1 MGILRVVLALAVV
14 SVHLGIKFPF
24 IGMPAYRGEAHYA
37 VSGFFI
43 LSGFYMDLVLNE
55 KYLARPQGIRQF
67 YRARFWRLAPAFYAV
82 FVLSVLLALYSGTTT
97 FGQWSRPTGEVL
109 DRIAAMPLLWQ
120 GIVAVANGT
129 SFLTDALLFVWF
141 APDGAVHL
149 AAGNDAPAPMIAGNQ
164 LTLMPQTWSLSIE
177 LVFYALVPLLA
188 RRRWFWLA
196 LLIVAGYALRY
207 WLFHINGISRGS
219 YAWSYAFMPAELH
232 FFFIGMLG
240 HRFYQFAL
248 KGAAWPKPIGFAALG
263 VYLVWFMVWKESAV
277 GANAMA
283 HTLLLGLMMP
293 FVFAAFGNL
302 KWDRAIGELSYAV
315 FICHIAA
322 FKLLTLYYGDMRPPT
337 IIVYAAVIA
346 LSLLIYVAI
355 ERPTE
360 RYRASVAP
368 KLKIA

>member
-1 MGILRVVLALAVV
+1 MY
-14 SVHLGIKFPF
+14 
-24 IGMPAYRGEAHYA
+24 AYNGEAYYA

-55 KYLARPQGIRQF
+55 KYLVRHQGIRQF

-82 FVLSVLLALYSGTTT
+82 FVLSVLLALTSGTTT
-97 FGQWSRPTGEVL
+97 FGQWSRPTSEVL
-109 DRIAAMPLLWQ
+109 ERIAAMPLLWQ
-120 GIVAVANGT
+120 AIAFVANST
-129 SFLTDALLFVWF
+129 SFLTDVLLFVWF
-141 APDGAVHL
+141 SPDGAAHL
-149 AAGNDAPAPMIAGNQ
+149 AAGNDAPAGMISGNQ

-188 RRRWFWLA
+188 RRRWWVLA

-219 YAWSYAFMPAELH
+219 YAWSHAFLPAELH

-248 KGAAWPKPIGFAALG
+248 TGAAWPKPIGFAALG
-263 VYLVWFMVWKESAV
+263 VYLVWFMIWKETTV
-277 GANAMA
+277 GANELA

-293 FVFAAFGNL
+293 FVFAAFGDL
-302 KWDRAIGELSYAV
+302 KWDRAIGELSYAI

-322 FKLLTLYYGDMRPPT
+322 FKLLTLYYGDARPPT
-337 IIVYAAVIA
+337 IVAYAAVTA
-346 LSLLIYVAI
+346 LSFLIYFAV
-355 ERPTE
+355 ERPAE
-360 RYRASVAP
+360 RYP
-368 KLKIA
+368 PEF